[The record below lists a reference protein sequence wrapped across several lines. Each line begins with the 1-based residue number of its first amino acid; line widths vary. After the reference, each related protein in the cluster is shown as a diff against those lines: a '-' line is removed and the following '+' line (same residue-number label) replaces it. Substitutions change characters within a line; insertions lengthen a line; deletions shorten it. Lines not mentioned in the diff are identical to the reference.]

1 MNIQWRGVTRF
12 STISFT
18 LCARQEQDHPHTS
31 KSMFSPPPAAPPPES
46 RAREFARRYGVWLVV
61 LVALVAGIIFYFRY
75 QSTLVPVLGGGK

>member
-18 LCARQEQDHPHTS
+18 LCARQEQDHSNTC
-31 KSMFSPPPAAPPPES
+31 KSMTPPPPPEP

-75 QSTLVPVLGGGK
+75 QSTLVPMLGGGK